1 MDARPILWVATAR
14 DDIRALSA
22 AVRQELGTD
31 LRRVQSGL
39 PPRDWKPMPTVGS
52 GVSEIRV
59 RVQGAYRLMYVAKFP
74 EGIYVLHVFQKK
86 SQKTSP
92 LDLELARTR
101 YAAVRRT
108 RKEDKP

>member
-1 MDARPILWVATAR
+1 VDAKPILWVATAR

-59 RVQGAYRLMYVAKFP
+59 RVQGAYRLMYVAKFA

-101 YAAVRRT
+101 YAAIRRA
-108 RKEDKP
+108 RQEAKP

>member
-1 MDARPILWVATAR
+1 MDAKPILWVATAR

-59 RVQGAYRLMYVAKFP
+59 RVQGAYRLMYVAKFA

-101 YAAVRRT
+101 YAAIRRA
-108 RKEDKP
+108 RQEAKP